1 MKRLLIIAALTAVQL
16 GCTPP
21 PAPPEAPRVDTSQSS
36 MKPAVDQ
43 GPNWTRM
50 ERAAFYSQDQ
60 GSKMIPLRWMAALKQ
75 PNGDGF
81 LADGLARYGYL
92 KNNENPNS
100 VLPVGFTTN
109 GPQGAEWVGM
119 TCSAC
124 HTRQIQVQ
132 GATYRIDG
140 GPAIADFHGL
150 LIDLD
155 QAVSQVLTDGT
166 AFSAFARQVLEGEPN
181 AGQLAQLQQ
190 QVNDWYLPYHTIVS
204 LAVAKAPAWGPSRL
218 DAVGM
223 IFNRLTGLDI
233 GTTPNRII
241 DRNIKPAD
249 APVRYPFLWN
259 AARQDK
265 TQWPGFADN
274 GDALLALARNTGEVI
289 GVFAQFHPSKD
300 PSRHVLKVNYSSENS
315 ADTDGLMKL
324 EELVRRIGPP
334 RWQWAYDETLR
345 AKGEAIFNWPAKQG
359 GCVECHGIRTGQKRV
374 LQPEPTWATPVM
386 DVGTDN
392 RQYKLIGV
400 AGRAAFPGWIVDTGV
415 LAGAEIPLI
424 SPKLKQ
430 YDSALNVLKTAVVG
444 GLLQR
449 LPTILDFRS
458 DRDAV
463 VTQDT
468 ATDDKDTQV
477 TVRGAKPAELA
488 GAFPKAAPKAAPQP
502 FVYESR
508 VLQGIWAAAPY
519 LHNGSVPTLADLL
532 KADKDRPLSFK
543 VGPDYDPVNVGL
555 AVEQTRFN
563 YTLVTGCTDRTS
575 GNSNCGHNFGTTLT
589 PDQKA
594 ALLEYLKVL

>member
-21 PAPPEAPRVDTSQSS
+21 PAPPETPRANTSQSS

-132 GATYRIDG
+132 GTTYRIDG

-274 GDALLALARNTGEVI
+274 GDALLGLARNTGEVI
-289 GVFAQFHPSKD
+289 GVFAQFHPFKD
-300 PSRHVLKVNYSSENS
+300 PSRHVLKVDYSGENS

-345 AKGEAIFNWPAKQG
+345 AKGETIFNWPTQQG

-449 LPTILDFRS
+449 LPTILEFRS
-458 DRDAV
+458 DRDVV

-563 YTLVTGCTDRTS
+563 YTLVTGCMDRTS
-575 GNSNCGHNFGTTLT
+575 GNSNCGHNFGTKLT

-594 ALLEYLKVL
+594 ALLEYLKLL

>member
-21 PAPPEAPRVDTSQSS
+21 PAPPEAPRANTSQSS

-132 GATYRIDG
+132 GTTYRIDG

-274 GDALLALARNTGEVI
+274 GDALLGLARNTGEVI
-289 GVFAQFHPSKD
+289 GVFAQFH
-300 PSRHVLKVNYSSENS
+300 
-315 ADTDGLMKL
+315 
-324 EELVRRIGPP
+324 
-334 RWQWAYDETLR
+334 
-345 AKGEAIFNWPAKQG
+345 
-359 GCVECHGIRTGQKRV
+359 
-374 LQPEPTWATPVM
+374 
-386 DVGTDN
+386 
-392 RQYKLIGV
+392 
-400 AGRAAFPGWIVDTGV
+400 
-415 LAGAEIPLI
+415 
-424 SPKLKQ
+424 
-430 YDSALNVLKTAVVG
+430 
-444 GLLQR
+444 
-449 LPTILDFRS
+449 
-458 DRDAV
+458 
-463 VTQDT
+463 
-468 ATDDKDTQV
+468 
-477 TVRGAKPAELA
+477 
-488 GAFPKAAPKAAPQP
+488 
-502 FVYESR
+502 
-508 VLQGIWAAAPY
+508 
-519 LHNGSVPTLADLL
+519 
-532 KADKDRPLSFK
+532 
-543 VGPDYDPVNVGL
+543 
-555 AVEQTRFN
+555 
-563 YTLVTGCTDRTS
+563 
-575 GNSNCGHNFGTTLT
+575 
-589 PDQKA
+589 
-594 ALLEYLKVL
+594 